1 MRRALAA
8 FLTELGQLDFAL
20 HFLLV
25 LGSKVVRALA
35 LRTLQADEVI
45 LRHEDSVKLEAK
57 SVK

>member
-20 HFLLV
+20 DFLLV

-35 LRTLQADEVI
+35 LRTLQADEII
-45 LRHEDSVKLEAK
+45 L
-57 SVK
+57 